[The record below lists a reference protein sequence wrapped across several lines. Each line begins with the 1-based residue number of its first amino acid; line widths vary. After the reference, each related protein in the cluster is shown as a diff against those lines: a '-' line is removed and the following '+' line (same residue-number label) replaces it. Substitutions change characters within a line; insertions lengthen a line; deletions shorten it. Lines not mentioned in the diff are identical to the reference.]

1 MEQTSSWTLRGYA
14 AVTNDSRNRT
24 KRRFQTCWWASM
36 STYPW
41 PLSSNRNNWTLHNKF
56 NRQELIEVKRKTPR
70 IYGVSRLHFL
80 RLLMCSAKVHPGGF
94 LLEITIFVSIFS
106 WMHVLFITEKR
117 LRIVKSDNFII
128 YFIRFFRFSMA
139 SLLKSLIGEFR
150 KFQLRRLRT
159 NWSLEK
165 PVYVWVYCT
174 LSRTIMG
181 VGLVRFQP
189 LAIEDEAD
197 RLG

>member
-1 MEQTSSWTLRGYA
+1 M
-14 AVTNDSRNRT
+14 
-24 KRRFQTCWWASM
+24 
-36 STYPW
+36 
-41 PLSSNRNNWTLHNKF
+41 
-56 NRQELIEVKRKTPR
+56 KRKTPR

-150 KFQLRRLRT
+150 KFQLELGETRVR
-159 NWSLEK
+159 
-165 PVYVWVYCT
+165 
-174 LSRTIMG
+174 
-181 VGLVRFQP
+181 VGLLHTEQNHNGPRFGSIPAISNRRWSRQAAVIGVCSIFQQTWRQP
-189 LAIEDEAD
+189 MLCGGRQYFWYPNLNLLEQTFEHAFSHITYSTS
-197 RLG
+197 